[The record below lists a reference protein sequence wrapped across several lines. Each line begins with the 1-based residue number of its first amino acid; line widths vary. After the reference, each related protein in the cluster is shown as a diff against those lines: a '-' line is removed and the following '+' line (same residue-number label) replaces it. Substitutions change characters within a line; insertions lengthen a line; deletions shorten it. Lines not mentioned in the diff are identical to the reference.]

1 MLCPGAD
8 PGSMGRAWAEPSSKA
23 STCAGP
29 KSYTSR
35 QTINA
40 RASLQQEAIPGN
52 LSHVITNPDHPTT
65 LPNIER
71 AARIARP
78 DNHKRGTNEMTH
90 NTETANVTASPAKRG
105 RPRIHA
111 SPTERAA
118 AARGKRNAEGGSN
131 IYVVLSREAT
141 EALSAIA
148 SPRERSSTIARLLI
162 DEARKLQKL
171 QDPQDQKATQA
182 AGPARPDPK
191 S

>member
-1 MLCPGAD
+1 
-8 PGSMGRAWAEPSSKA
+8 
-23 STCAGP
+23 
-29 KSYTSR
+29 
-35 QTINA
+35 
-40 RASLQQEAIPGN
+40 
-52 LSHVITNPDHPTT
+52 
-65 LPNIER
+65 
-71 AARIARP
+71 
-78 DNHKRGTNEMTH
+78 MTH